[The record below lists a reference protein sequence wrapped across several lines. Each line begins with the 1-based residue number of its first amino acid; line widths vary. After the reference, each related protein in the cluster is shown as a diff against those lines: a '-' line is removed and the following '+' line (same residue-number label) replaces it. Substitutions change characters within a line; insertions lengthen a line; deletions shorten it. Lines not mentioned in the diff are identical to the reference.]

1 MPRAA
6 AKNIVDN
13 SDASSVDS
21 LPAAS
26 TVSKVTK
33 KEKETRTVEDI
44 MDALDSISK
53 TAHELRMDLKKVKK
67 TKGSKGEKK
76 GSFPKGE
83 TPPQT
88 RPWNDY
94 VATVFEDMK
103 SKAAEGEKVLYKNAL
118 QEAKRR
124 RDAGESPLP
133 PTKTKTSKN
142 SRRSHASDEAKK
154 VEETDVESEA
164 EAPKKKAS
172 KKKETEEEAP
182 KKTKTSKKKVE
193 ESEVESEAEAPKK
206 TKKKE
211 SKAKEEPVEE
221 EPEIEDGELVQ
232 WSFKGVEY
240 LRSSAGELWLSK
252 DGEMGKWVGLYD
264 SKTKKID
271 KKAKEPEIAVE

>member
-133 PTKTKTSKN
+133 PTKTKTSK
-142 SRRSHASDEAKK
+142 KK
-154 VEETDVESEA
+154 VEDTEE

-172 KKKETEEEAP
+172 KKKDTEEEAPKKKAKKETEEEAP

>member
-133 PTKTKTSKN
+133 PTKTKTSK
-142 SRRSHASDEAKK
+142 KK
-154 VEETDVESEA
+154 D
-164 EAPKKKAS
+164 
-172 KKKETEEEAP
+172 TEEEAP

-193 ESEVESEAEAPKK
+193 ETDVESEAEAPKNSRRSHASDEAK
-206 TKKKE
+206 PKAKKE
-211 SKAKEEPVEE
+211 TKAKEEPVEE